1 MIRNILFDMGGVVYH
16 SSQVE
21 ARRRFRAAGIRPEDF
36 MRPEGYTG
44 MFRDLEAGD
53 ITGEEFCREM
63 ARAAGRDNVSWQEA
77 QHCWMGFLIEVPR
90 RNLDALLRLR
100 EQYHVCLLTNINP
113 FIMQYTR
120 SNEFS
125 GDGHPIG
132 HYFDSV
138 FCSYELH
145 AFKPHRDFF
154 EKVLAAD
161 GMKPEECIFIDDREE
176 NVRGAEA
183 LGIHGLHIEA
193 NADWIAPL
201 SEALRARG
209 ADDVGAS

>member
-1 MIRNILFDMGGVVYH
+1 MGGVVYH
-16 SSQVE
+16 SSAQG
-21 ARRRFRAAGIRPEDF
+21 ARQRFSEAGINPDDY
-36 MRPEGYTG
+36 MHPEGYTG
-44 MFRDLEAGD
+44 MFRDIEAGD
-53 ITGEEFCREM
+53 ITAEEFCQEM
-63 ARAAGRDNVSWQEA
+63 GRVAGRPISWAEA
-77 QHCWMGFLIEVPR
+77 QYCWMGFLIEVPR
-90 RNLDALLRLR
+90 RNLEALLQLR
-100 EQYHVCLLTNINP
+100 EHYHVCLLTNINP

-120 SNEFS
+120 SRAFS
-125 GDGHPIG
+125 GDGHPID
-132 HYFDSV
+132 HYFDSI

-145 AFKPHRDFF
+145 AFKPHGDFF
-154 EKVLAAD
+154 EKVLKAD

-201 SEALRARG
+201 SDALRARG